1 SCVILLGAKE
11 LDPSGTLPAPAVDP
25 ALRREQAARCVGCH
39 ASRSMRSRICPKS
52 VGVKWRRRD
61 VSERLGYEMTGTRTR
76 DLTCGSD
83 ERLDEG
89 QLAFA
94 VPCDDGLHRGAGW
107 FQAPICDA
115 RALQH
120 LQ

>member
-1 SCVILLGAKE
+1 MRIGWASALKNSALKAWR
-11 LDPSGTLPAPAVDP
+11 LVDVTESIYQNISIYQCFP
-25 ALRREQAARCVGCH
+25 
-39 ASRSMRSRICPKS
+39 PN
-52 VGVKWRRRD
+52 
-61 VSERLGYEMTGTRTR
+61 ERLGYEIAGTRTR
-76 DLTCGSD
+76 DLTCCSD
-83 ERLDEG
+83 ERVDEG

-115 RALQH
+115 GAPEH